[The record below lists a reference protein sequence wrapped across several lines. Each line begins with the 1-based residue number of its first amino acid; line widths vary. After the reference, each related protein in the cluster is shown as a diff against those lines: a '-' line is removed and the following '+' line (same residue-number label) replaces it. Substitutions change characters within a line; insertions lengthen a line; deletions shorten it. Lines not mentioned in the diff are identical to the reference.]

1 MVPLSASSR
10 ALGLP
15 GESSTTKPP
24 SRNTRGR
31 IRAIASACTGRALS
45 LSSMVT
51 TVVVP
56 GPFSMPVTLPT
67 SIPATRTGE
76 PSRSPFELLNTA
88 CTR

>member
-1 MVPLSASSR
+1 MVPLSPSSR

-15 GESSTTKPP
+15 GESSHEAALQEHARADP
-24 SRNTRGR
+24 
-31 IRAIASACTGRALS
+31 AIASACTGRALS

-76 PSRSPFELLNTA
+76 PSRSPFEVLNTA